1 MLLYTNNANNVFDF
15 VDEKF
20 GNRDISPFGGIR
32 RQAGLAPTGILCGG
46 GDFGGGGASG
56 SGANAA

>member
-20 GNRDISPFGGIR
+20 GNRDISPAVFAGKPVSHPQEFCVVGEILAAVV
-32 RQAGLAPTGILCGG
+32 RQVQA
-46 GDFGGGGASG
+46 
-56 SGANAA
+56 ANAA

>member
-20 GNRDISPFGGIR
+20 GDRDISPSR
-32 RQAGLAPTGILCGG
+32 PPSPAGWLPQ
-46 GDFGGGGASG
+46 
-56 SGANAA
+56 